1 MDNFCQVVSDFTA
14 GNALVQVS
22 GAGPEMLAAEIAG
35 LLSNAVEAAAL
46 GARAR
51 AILDQ
56 SRGATECTLKV
67 ILSLMRP
74 M

>member
-1 MDNFCQVVSDFTA
+1 MDNFRQVVSDFTA

-22 GAGPEMLAAEIAG
+22 GNSPATLASELIG
-35 LLSNAVEAAAL
+35 LLSDATQAAAL

-56 SRGATECTLKV
+56 SRGATDCTINAIHTV
-67 ILSLMRP
+67 MRSR
-74 M
+74 